1 MDTNPLPRTYQLCQ
15 FSRQEITFHKHINKY
30 DDYWH
35 HLNNNDNDISALW
48 FSVENLAFKKDSW
61 INKKTQYKRHIR
73 HKLPEGHA
81 ERAVD
86 GNLDLQLQ
94 SCTIL
99 DNLYGKYPLW
109 TVDLGHKQRV
119 SGVVIYTW
127 QGDGQGKH
135 VFLCLYSL

>member
-1 MDTNPLPRTYQLCQ
+1 M
-15 FSRQEITFHKHINKY
+15 FV
-30 DDYWH
+30 
-35 HLNNNDNDISALW
+35 
-48 FSVENLAFKKDSW
+48 VENLAYKKDSW

-81 ERAVD
+81 DRAVD
-86 GNLDLQLQ
+86 GNLDVQLQ

-109 TVDLGHKQRV
+109 TVDLGQKQRV

-127 QGDGQGKH
+127 QGDGQGRTFSPAHFNIKSLSH
-135 VFLCLYSL
+135 IDRYCWAYVYFRHCL